1 MKVEP
6 IKATLSDLHS
16 INKIIKSCIYTR
28 PVTDRMKRLTQGL
41 LYLQTTDFELM
52 EIWIIGVPIIGVIAL
67 REMEAGVLLH
77 SLYIDPKAAGKGVG
91 RSLVNKAIFLTLET
105 NHSRLIVKAF
115 KEAVGFFTKVW
126 PQIFSHNIM

>member
-1 MKVEP
+1 M
-6 IKATLSDLHS
+6 
-16 INKIIKSCIYTR
+16 
-28 PVTDRMKRLTQGL
+28 
-41 LYLQTTDFELM
+41 
-52 EIWIIGVPIIGVIAL
+52 IAL

-115 KEAVGFFTKVW
+115 KEAVGFFTKVGFVESDILDY
-126 PQIFSHNIM
+126 PYTLELSVQGKS